1 MQCLNYNTGKVTK
14 VFFER
19 SFRMRTTSLSISKR
33 ELKNRRL
40 ARKIA
45 AEGMVLLKND
55 GVLPLSKSAPIAVY
69 GFGARYTV
77 KGGTG
82 SGAVNNR
89 VDVSVYEGLKN
100 KEFIITNEDW
110 LNDYDKRYILEREK
124 WEQEIL
130 RRTGTPIEYRKLYHE
145 HASNP
150 LNPPKGRDIS
160 AEDIQ
165 DNDVAIYVI
174 SRVSGEFADR
184 KARKGDYYFSD
195 AELDD
200 LQSIIKY
207 YKKTILVL
215 NTGGIIDLSVL
226 DSIDI
231 SAVILMS
238 QAGMEGGNA
247 LADILDGTVT
257 PSGHLT
263 DTWAYKYEDYPNSET
278 YSHNNGNTF
287 EEYYTEG
294 IYVGYRYFDTFDI
307 PVRYPFGFGMS
318 YTTFDIKVEKIA
330 KGKDLYDGKY
340 GTGMIESVVS
350 VTNTGNT
357 AGKQV
362 VQLYVSCP
370 QAIQEKEKRR
380 LVGWGK
386 TKLLQPGETETK
398 TIGFP
403 VEMLKSYNTGKG
415 VYYMEQGDY
424 YIFAGSDIQN
434 LELCGSLRLSETR
447 QIRKVRNIC
456 PLNDSLKLLSQKEN
470 ALSGFLEKCK
480 KEAQEKVCINID
492 DLVHIQDEPDYNADS
507 MIEKYDD
514 EEINGIISQ
523 MSLVEKASLV
533 CGQLR
538 KGGGD
543 IVGSASATV
552 AGAAG
557 ETIGSLKEKYG
568 IGKIIMADG
577 PAGLRLT
584 QKYQVDDEGKPIALD
599 QIQKLMNRCFGKEY
613 LTEGR
618 PVYYQFCTALPIGT
632 LLAQSYDREVWR
644 IVGDIVAEEMD
655 EFNINLWLAPGM
667 NIHRNPLCGRNYE
680 YYSEDP
686 MLSGEIAACIT
697 NAVQRD
703 KSKGTTIK
711 HFACNNQEEN
721 RMHSSSIVSER
732 ALREI
737 YLSGFEYAVERSKP
751 VAIMSSYNKINGIHA
766 ANNYDLCTN
775 VARMEWGFE
784 GFIMTDWTT
793 TNGNGSSAAK
803 CIWSGND
810 LVMPGTIGD
819 ITEIMDAVESK
830 NDQTLDIKYMDA
842 SVYRII
848 KSIKYDLECPDV
860 DASPQTR

>member
-1 MQCLNYNTGKVTK
+1 MKKTDWAVS
-14 VFFER
+14 ER
-19 SFRMRTTSLSISKR
+19 ER
-33 ELKNRRL
+33 KNRRL

-55 GVLPLSKSAPIAVY
+55 GILPLSTSATVALY
-69 GFGARYTV
+69 GFGARHTV

-89 VDVSVYEGLKN
+89 GDVSVYEGLKN
-100 KEFIITNEDW
+100 KGYVITNEEW
-110 LNDYDKRYILEREK
+110 LDDYDRRYILEREK

-130 RRTGTPIEYRKLYHE
+130 RRTGTPIAYRKLYHE
-145 HASNP
+145 HASKP
-150 LNPPKGRDIS
+150 LTPPKGRAIC
-160 AEDIQ
+160 AEDVRY
-165 DNDVAIYVI
+165 NDVAVYVI

-184 KARKGDYYFSD
+184 KAKKGDYYFSD
-195 AELDD
+195 DEVDD
-200 LQSIIKY
+200 LQILTKY

-226 DSIDI
+226 DSVNL
-231 SAVILMS
+231 SAVVLMS

-257 PSGHLT
+257 PGGHLT
-263 DTWAYKYEDYPNSET
+263 DTWSYKYEDYPNSAT

-287 EEYYTEG
+287 EEYYNEG

-318 YTTFDIKVEKIA
+318 YTTFDIKVEKIG
-330 KGKDLYDGKY
+330 KGKNLYQGKY
-340 GTGMIESVVS
+340 GAGMIETVVC
-350 VTNTGNT
+350 VTNTGK
-357 AGKQV
+357 AVGKQV

-370 QAIQEKEKRR
+370 QTIQEKEKRR
-380 LVGWGK
+380 LVGWKK
-386 TKLLQPGETETK
+386 TKNLQPGETETL
-398 TIGFP
+398 TIDFP
-403 VEMLKSYNTGKG
+403 VEMLKSYHTGKG
-415 VYYMEQGDY
+415 VYYMEQGNY
-424 YIFAGSDIQN
+424 YIFAGPDIQN
-434 LELCGSLRLSETR
+434 LELCGSLRLSETK
-447 QIRKVRNIC
+447 QLRKVRNIC
-456 PLNDSLKLLSQKEN
+456 PLNDNLKLLSRKEG
-470 ALSGFLEKCK
+470 ALNGFLEECRRKAQK
-480 KEAQEKVCINID
+480 KDCIDID
-492 DLVHIQDEPDYNADS
+492 DMVQIQDEPDYNVDALL
-507 MIEKYDD
+507 EKYNDA
-514 EEINGIISQ
+514 EITGILSK
-523 MSLVEKASLV
+523 MSLIEKASLV

-538 KGGGD
+538 NGGGD

-557 ETIGSLKEKYG
+557 ETVGNLKEKYG

-584 QKYQVDDEGKPIALD
+584 QKYQLDEKGKPIVLD
-599 QIQKLMNRCFGKEY
+599 PIQKLMNRCFGKEF
-613 LTEGR
+613 LTDGK

-632 LLAQSYDREVWR
+632 LLAQSYDREVWKTA
-644 IVGDIVAEEMD
+644 GEIVAEEMD
-655 EFNINLWLAPGM
+655 EFHINLWLAPGM

-686 MLSGEIAACIT
+686 VLSGEIAACIT
-697 NAVQRD
+697 NAVQKD
-703 KSKGTTIK
+703 KKKGTTIK

-737 YLSGFEYAVERSKP
+737 YLSGFEYAIERSKP

-766 ANNYDLCTN
+766 ANNYDLCTS
-775 VARMEWGFE
+775 VVRMEWGFD

-803 CIWSGND
+803 CIGSGND

-819 ITEIMDAVESK
+819 ITEILDAIDSK
-830 NDQTLDIKYMDA
+830 NDQSLDMKYLNA

-848 KSIKYDLECPDV
+848 KSIVYDMKINSDL
-860 DASPQTR
+860 

>member
-1 MQCLNYNTGKVTK
+1 
-14 VFFER
+14 
-19 SFRMRTTSLSISKR
+19 MRTNSLSISER
-33 ELKNRRL
+33 EIKNRRL

-45 AEGMVLLKND
+45 TEGMVLLKND
-55 GVLPLSKSAPIAVY
+55 GVLPLGKSARIALY

-89 VDVSVYEGLKN
+89 GDVSVYEGLKN
-100 KEFIITNEDW
+100 KGYEITSEDW
-110 LNDYDKRYILEREK
+110 LDDYDRRYILEREK

-150 LNPPKGRDIS
+150 LNPPKGRVIS
-160 AEDIQ
+160 AEDVQ
-165 DNDVAIYVI
+165 DNDVAIYVV

-184 KARKGDYYFSD
+184 KARKGDYYLSD
-195 AELDD
+195 DEIDD
-200 LQSIIKY
+200 LRILAKH

-226 DSIDI
+226 DSVDI
-231 SAVILMS
+231 SAVVLMS

-247 LADILDGTVT
+247 LADILEGTVT

-318 YTTFDIKVEKIA
+318 YTTFDIKVERIA
-330 KGKDLYDGKY
+330 KGRDLYDGKY
-340 GTGMIESVVS
+340 GTGMIETVVS

-380 LVGWGK
+380 LAGWEK
-386 TKLLQPGETETK
+386 TKILQPGETETI
-398 TIGFP
+398 TIAFP
-403 VEMLKSYNTGKG
+403 VEMLKSYHTGKG
-415 VYYMEQGDY
+415 VYYMEQGNY
-424 YIFAGSDIQN
+424 YIFAGPDIQN
-434 LELCGSLRLSETR
+434 LELCGSLKLSETK

-456 PLNDSLKLLSQKEN
+456 PLNDSLKLLTQKEN
-470 ALSGFLEKCK
+470 TLKKFLEECHR
-480 KEAQEKVCINID
+480 EAQTKDCIEIDDMVCI
-492 DLVHIQDEPDYNADS
+492 QDAPDYSADTLF
-507 MIEKYDD
+507 EKYDD
-514 EEINGIISQ
+514 AKINSIVSQ
-523 MSLVEKASLV
+523 MSLLEKASLV

-557 ETIGSLKEKYG
+557 ETIGNLKEKYG

-584 QKYQVDDEGKPIALD
+584 QKYQLDDAGKPIVLD
-599 QIQKLMNRCFGKEY
+599 QIQKLMNRCFGKEF
-613 LTEGR
+613 LTEGK

-644 IVGDIVAEEMD
+644 IVGDIAAEEMD
-655 EFNINLWLAPGM
+655 EFHINLWLAPGM

-697 NAVQRD
+697 KAVQKD

-751 VAIMSSYNKINGIHA
+751 VAIMSSYNKINGVHA

-810 LVMPGTIGD
+810 LVMPGTVGD
-819 ITEIMDAVESK
+819 ITEIIDAVESK
-830 NDQTLDIKYMDA
+830 NDQTLAIKYLDA

-848 KSIKYDLECPDV
+848 KSIMYDLECPDMEE
-860 DASPQTR
+860 

>member
-1 MQCLNYNTGKVTK
+1 
-14 VFFER
+14 
-19 SFRMRTTSLSISKR
+19 MRTSSLSISER
-33 ELKNRRL
+33 ELKNRKL

-45 AEGMVLLKND
+45 TEGMVLLKND
-55 GVLPLSKSAPIAVY
+55 GVLPLSKAVRIALY

-89 VDVSVYEGLKN
+89 GDVSVYDGLKN
-100 KEFIITNEDW
+100 KGYIITNEDW
-110 LNDYDKRYILEREK
+110 LDDYDRRYILEREK

-150 LNPPKGRDIS
+150 LTPPKGGKICTVDIRH
-160 AEDIQ
+160 
-165 DNDVAIYVI
+165 NDVAIYVI

-184 KARKGDYYFSD
+184 KAKKGDYYFSD
-195 AELDD
+195 AELED
-200 LQSIIKY
+200 LQLLTKY

-215 NTGGIIDLSVL
+215 NTGGIVDLSVL
-226 DSIDI
+226 DDIDI
-231 SAVILMS
+231 SAVVLMS

-307 PVRYPFGFGMS
+307 PVRFPFGFGMS
-318 YTTFDIKVEKIA
+318 YTTFDIKVEKIT
-330 KGKDLYDGKY
+330 KGKDLYNGNY
-340 GTGMIESVVS
+340 GTGIIETAVN
-350 VTNTGNT
+350 VTNTGNV

-362 VQLYVSCP
+362 VQIYVSCP
-370 QAIQEKEKRR
+370 QMIQEKEKRR
-380 LVGWGK
+380 LVGWEK
-386 TKLLQPGETETK
+386 TKILQPGETETV
-398 TIGFP
+398 IIDFSI
-403 VEMLKSYNTGKG
+403 EMLKSYHTGKG
-415 VYYMEQGDY
+415 AYYMERGNY

-434 LELCGSLRLSETR
+434 LELCGSLKLSETK

-456 PLNDSLKLLSQKEN
+456 PLNDSLKLLSQKDDGLN
-470 ALSGFLEKCK
+470 AFFEECHRES
-480 KEAQEKVCINID
+480 EKVDCINID
-492 DLVHIQDEPDYNADS
+492 DMIHIQEEPDYNADAL
-507 MIEKYDD
+507 IKKYDD
-514 EEINGIISQ
+514 AEIINIISR

-584 QKYQVDDEGKPIALD
+584 QKYQLDEEEKPIVLD
-599 QIQKLMNRCFGKEY
+599 QIQKLMNRCFGKEF
-613 LTEGR
+613 LTEGK
-618 PVYYQFCTALPIGT
+618 PIYYQFCTALPIGT
-632 LLAQSYDREVWR
+632 LLAQSYDREVWKMAGE
-644 IVGDIVAEEMD
+644 IIAEEMD

-686 MLSGEIAACIT
+686 ILSGEIAACIT
-697 NAVQRD
+697 NAVQKD
-703 KSKGTTIK
+703 KNKGTTIK

-737 YLSGFEYAVERSKP
+737 YLAGFEYAIEKSKP

-775 VARMEWGFE
+775 VARAEWQFE

-819 ITEIMDAVESK
+819 ITEIIDAVESK
-830 NDQTLDIKYMDA
+830 NDQKLDIKYLNA

-848 KSIKYDLECPDV
+848 RSIMYTLK
-860 DASPQTR
+860 